1 MRHAPIRVMAVCG
14 TRPDAIKMA
23 PVVRTLREDPAFS
36 VRLVATGQHR
46 EMLDQVLRLFALTPD
61 EDLNIMT
68 PHQTLTEITLR
79 TLEGLDRV
87 MRAHPVDVVLA
98 QGDTTT
104 TFVAALCAFYH
115 KTPFGHVEAGLRTY
129 DLYHPFPEEMNRRLT
144 APIARFHFAPTER
157 ARQNLI
163 QEYIPPEHIW
173 VTGNTGIDAVL
184 WVAQQPVVPR
194 NPELQ
199 RALSHTGRVILLT
212 THRRENWGEPMRAIA
227 RAARKLL
234 EQLDDLVLL
243 APMHRNPLVREA
255 LQSVLGDHPR
265 ALLTEP
271 LDYDEFVHAMRKATL
286 ILTDSGGVQEE
297 APAFGKPILVLRHTT
312 ERPEGVEAGTAKLV
326 GTETEVIYTESLRLL
341 TDPEAYQQMAQAVNP
356 YGDGKASQR
365 IAQILKQAFG

>member
-1 MRHAPIRVMAVCG
+1 
-14 TRPDAIKMA
+14 MA

-184 WVAQQPVVPR
+184 WVAQQPVVPHDR
-194 NPELQ
+194 
-199 RALSHTGRVILLT
+199 GR
-212 THRRENWGEPMRAIA
+212 E
-227 RAARKLL
+227 
-234 EQLDDLVLL
+234 LL
-243 APMHRNPLVREA
+243 AGRGEA
-255 LQSVLGDHPR
+255 DAS
-265 ALLTEP
+265 
-271 LDYDEFVHAMRKATL
+271 
-286 ILTDSGGVQEE
+286 
-297 APAFGKPILVLRHTT
+297 VLRHLDPAVPLQPLEGLRDGRSAHPLPLRDATRAHDLALVLDVVDRL
-312 ERPEGVEAGTAKLV
+312 EVVLDRLRAQLRSAVRHRPSMVAVARLTR
-326 GTETEVIYTESLRLL
+326 IRLRW
-341 TDPEAYQQMAQAVNP
+341 
-356 YGDGKASQR
+356 
-365 IAQILKQAFG
+365 